1 MKVQLGLLFHQIQNN
16 NDSVLWSLSSF
27 IINELFLF
35 IFFSSVAAACCFL
48 LVTPTNLFGFLG
60 LILKGFSMSQTKE
73 PRRILRQNKDHLPHD
88 IVLNIL
94 ANLPV
99 KSVLRFRCVSKTWDS
114 SITTPNFISTHLNLN
129 LNNNNNNNTNN
140 LAYLINNSIPFNSN
154 IPIFIDGYDHKFN
167 RISQYPIPSAFLLS
181 NAHSVSSCNGLVCL
195 TEFRETIYLWN
206 PSIRKFKRL
215 PDLSPTKRD
224 WLSTGFA
231 YQANTN
237 DYKVVM
243 ISHMPAPEP
252 NHHWGELGA
261 DVYTLSSNS
270 WRRVGISVTNFFLA
284 SPFIN
289 ATSTFVTGAL
299 HWLGYISEAA
309 FHYMILTFDVNND
322 KFGEI
327 ALPDGQQLL
336 PQGLMAVPNCLM
348 VFKGK
353 LAFITLDYRQISGIN
368 NNEYRDFMSSHPR
381 NSCFIWVMREYGVHE
396 SWSKLFFVKFE
407 NVDYLYFFG
416 CTSRGE
422 LLVIKDGVYPES
434 NAERRR
440 TVIVSLDLETLHEKD
455 LGFQIA
461 PHIANSFMESLV
473 LLDGATELSG

>member
-1 MKVQLGLLFHQIQNN
+1 MVKVQLGLLFHQIQNN
-16 NDSVLWSLSSF
+16 NRVRWSLSSF

-114 SITTPNFISTHLNLN
+114 SITTPNFISNHLNLN
-129 LNNNNNNNTNN
+129 LNLNNNNNTNN
-140 LAYLINNSIPFNSN
+140 LAYLINNSTPFNSN

-167 RISQYPIPSAFLLS
+167 RISEYPIPSAFLLS

-195 TEFRETIYLWN
+195 TEFRKTIYLWN

-231 YQANTN
+231 YQANIN

-270 WRRVGISVTNFFLA
+270 WRRVGMSLSHIFMV
-284 SPFIN
+284 SPFN
-289 ATSTFVTGAL
+289 NWNTTFVSGAL
-299 HWLGYISEAA
+299 HWLGDVCKAA
-309 FHYMILTFDVNND
+309 PYRMILSFDVNSD
-322 KFGEI
+322 KFKEM
-327 ALPDGQQLL
+327 ALPDVQQLL
-336 PQGLMAVPNCLM
+336 PQGLMADPNSLM

-353 LAFITLDYRQISGIN
+353 LAFITLGYLRSN
-368 NNEYRDFMSSHPR
+368 HVNEDEYNDFMRSHTPH
-381 NSCFIWVMREYGVHE
+381 SCFIWVMGEYGVHE
-396 SWSKLFFVKFE
+396 SWSKLFFVRFE
-407 NVDYLYFFG
+407 NVVPVRFFG

-422 LLVIKDGVYPES
+422 LLVIKKVYPVTNGGEK
-434 NAERRR
+434 RY
-440 TVIVSLDLETLHEKD
+440 VVVSLDLETLHEND
-455 LGFQIA
+455 LGFQKVPDIA
-461 PHIANSFMESLV
+461 TTFVESLV
-473 LLDGATELSG
+473 LLDEATELSG